1 MGKCLSLREDKER
14 GVVEIAGVAER
25 AASNPHTVLE
35 LLQQGNRHRKTEAT
49 MANQVSSRSHAVLQL
64 IVRRT
69 RTTSTGRVSVVESK
83 LSLIDLAGSERAS
96 ATNNTGARLN
106 EGANINKSLLAL
118 ANCINALSEKSNP
131 AKSGTVNVK
140 FRDSKLTHL
149 LRSSLEGNCS
159 LIMIANINP
168 SHKTY
173 EDSHNTLKYAN
184 RAKNIKVDPHIVD
197 QTKELN
203 WVEREVRLLEE
214 NNSLKS
220 QVAELQKM
228 LKMLSEQPHHQSGCN
243 AMDVCDEATETESID
258 KAPLV
263 KKSTAP
269 ERSQQQ
275 STHAAAPGRLAVID
289 ESSDLPVMNFSES
302 EPSKPRSAPSRRMST
317 RRASMAVKSLAPVEP
332 TPVRPSV
339 TSSSTNDVMSAKVT
353 QASMRPVEPTPITA
367 PASSEAANT
376 RGSSA
381 RKRIRDAQEHT
392 PVIDLDHEFDSC
404 HETKKEKTVPVA
416 PSASVVTTNSSNPEV
431 EISLSTY
438 FTADVNPET
447 DDAAPKKRRVSA
459 IPSRKSL
466 APISIHNDKMNQ
478 VAHHVEEAMDMV
490 NQLNAMRSLRTLRT
504 SMSGS
509 DENKASSSD
518 ASVKSSISSL
528 RSSRAHLEN
537 LKSFKGASVNDKIKQ
552 SVFPRKALATTSDNR
567 IATGPSVS
575 KSIADFGS
583 SDLEDAVM

>member
-14 GVVEIAGVAER
+14 GVVEIAGVMEKSAN
-25 AASNPHTVLE
+25 NPLTVLE

-49 MANQVSSRSHAVLQL
+49 MANQVSSRSHAVLQV

-69 RTTSTGRVSVVESK
+69 RTTNTGRVSVIESK

-118 ANCINALSEKSNP
+118 ANCINALSEKSNA
-131 AKSGTVNVK
+131 AKSGSVNVK

-203 WVEREVRLLEE
+203 WVEREVRLLQE

-220 QVAELQKM
+220 QVAELQRM
-228 LKMLSEQPHHQSGCN
+228 LKMLSEQPQNGGN
-243 AMDVCDEATETESID
+243 ALDCSNNAADAEVSDVAPRMGVPEKSQNTEF
-258 KAPLV
+258 
-263 KKSTAP
+263 
-269 ERSQQQ
+269 
-275 STHAAAPGRLAVID
+275 GRLAAFD
-289 ESSDLPVMNFSES
+289 EFSEPPIMNFSES
-302 EPSKPRSAPSRRMST
+302 EPIKPRSAPSRRMST
-317 RRASMAVKSLAPVEP
+317 RSSVLTAKCLAPLEPTPARPTSSSAKDALPAVRHTVAVRTGQPVALVEP
-332 TPVRPSV
+332 TPVAAP
-339 TSSSTNDVMSAKVT
+339 SSSEVG
-353 QASMRPVEPTPITA
+353 
-367 PASSEAANT
+367 T

-381 RKRIRDAQEHT
+381 RKRIREAQDHT
-392 PVIDLDHEFDSC
+392 PIIDLCQDFESC
-404 HETKKEKTVPVA
+404 NETKKDEPKNNASAKPITAAVSA
-416 PSASVVTTNSSNPEV
+416 DPSSEV

-438 FTADVNPET
+438 FSADTAVGVADG
-447 DDAAPKKRRVSA
+447 AAAKKRRVSA

-466 APISIHNDKMNQ
+466 APISIHNDKLNQ

-490 NQLNAMRSLRTLRT
+490 NQLNAMRSLRSLRT
-504 SMSGS
+504 STSGS
-509 DENKASSSD
+509 DENRASSD
-518 ASVKSSISSL
+518 AGAKGGISNL

-537 LKSFKGASVNDKIKQ
+537 LKSFKGASVNDKIRQ
-552 SVFPRKALATTSDNR
+552 SVFPRRALAAASDNR
-567 IATGPSVS
+567 VAGASSATAAVQGE
-575 KSIADFGS
+575 F
-583 SDLEDAVM
+583 SDAESAFI